1 MGHEGLKTVLRK
13 QSATSAPDMQCD
25 AHRCEVTGGVGS
37 AWPVECQEV
46 WEFDDKQH
54 VLRLTGMTALAP
66 EVHLAK
72 HILQLQGQQRAS
84 ALQTL
89 QDING

>member
-1 MGHEGLKTVLRK
+1 
-13 QSATSAPDMQCD
+13 MQCD